1 MRVEITY
8 SIDRSSMLKALTS
21 LGFAIKKYPD
31 EFEGKHKN
39 CHVRISFRPRRTVI
53 HVHRDCGIL
62 HTRRTTIMQGKELKK
77 LVRMIIHAYRQMRI
91 AHYESYVKPKRQLD
105 RWD

>member
-8 SIDRSSMLKALTS
+8 SIDRSSLLKALIS

-31 EFEGKHKN
+31 EFEGKFQN
-39 CHVRISFRPRRTVI
+39 FHVRISFRPRRTVI
-53 HVHRDCGIL
+53 HLHRDCGIL
-62 HTRRTTIMQGKELKK
+62 HTRRTTIMKGKELKK
-77 LVRMIIHAYRQMRI
+77 LVGRIIRAYRKMRIIH
-91 AHYESYVKPKRQLD
+91 YEGYVKPQGQLD